1 MGTSKPA
8 YIAEKWTVKRAKG
21 SARAILGRALR
32 AGHYVT
38 VGYVRGTIDARG
50 FPVSVPVG
58 ANPCAV
64 PCWYQVLLYNES
76 GRYRVEYCQ
85 SAVMR

>member
-1 MGTSKPA
+1 MDSKPA
-8 YIAEKWTVKRAKG
+8 YIAETWTVKRAKG

-38 VGYVRGTIDARG
+38 VGYVRGTFDARG
-50 FPVSVPVG
+50 FPVYIAAAQP
-58 ANPCAV
+58 NPCAV

-85 SAVMR
+85 SAVLR